1 MIVDEVKIHLKAGKG
16 GEGSFCMVAL
26 VPTRKVVGGG
36 GTSGRGGDC
45 ILKVTPHLYDLNK
58 FREKRNY
65 FAPDGI
71 RGRENNKTG
80 KGGEDM
86 IVPVPAGTLIRDL
99 DGQVVVDMLEPDQ
112 EFLVCRGGSGGEG
125 NYKRD
130 YTTPAQ
136 EGEELE
142 AVLDYRIPNDVAVV
156 GLPNSGKTSLVNA
169 LTNRTFKVADYPF
182 TTSWCAWA
190 QVPDNGKSVT
200 IMDTPP
206 VHTNP
211 ARKTDNRWLRHL
223 LRTKIV
229 LFVSDNFQDWE
240 SDFTAFK
247 RAVSL
252 VEPGI
257 LKGKKIFYL
266 LNKIDTIESKPGKS
280 KAVGICVHDT
290 KGVNRLKEKIFKELR
305 KIDEKNSSQDRVER
319 DRAGRKA

>member
-36 GTSGRGGDC
+36 GTGGRGGDC

-142 AVLDYRIPNDVAVV
+142 AVLKWLPGAMDPGGAVV
-156 GLPNSGKTSLVNA
+156 TLAYHSGE
-169 LTNRTFKVADYPF
+169 D
-182 TTSWCAWA
+182 
-190 QVPDNGKSVT
+190 
-200 IMDTPP
+200 
-206 VHTNP
+206 
-211 ARKTDNRWLRHL
+211 
-223 LRTKIV
+223 
-229 LFVSDNFQDWE
+229 
-240 SDFTAFK
+240 
-247 RAVSL
+247 
-252 VEPGI
+252 
-257 LKGKKIFYL
+257 
-266 LNKIDTIESKPGKS
+266 
-280 KAVGICVHDT
+280 
-290 KGVNRLKEKIFKELR
+290 R
-305 KIDEKNSSQDRVER
+305 KIKQALRRPTGSRFVRRLPEIPGVRPPERPWDELTRRVVTPSPAER
-319 DRAGRKA
+319 ERNPRARSARLRAFRRTQG